1 MVQEQPPRRSKA
13 AKQPVTIDLTAEG
26 SQVVSEPVRS
36 NDSDEPTTQDATVDK
51 ATPDSPKADDV
62 KKAEIDQTGDD
73 AYAAADALPEA
84 SPASPAEE
92 TLPHSSAEMPP
103 EQTPPVDAAA
113 QTDKSPVDAETPS
126 EARSDWKPEAA
137 TSYDPEPAAPAASG
151 QRATEPKR
159 TKTSPSALMASGIV
173 GGIVALALAGSMQYA
188 GYLPAVSADNRDD
201 NSTVAA
207 DIDALRQEMQ
217 ALQQRPAGDPALAGR
232 IQALEQA
239 QEQAQQ
245 QAQNAGPSEETQ
257 QRLAAL
263 DSQLQEL
270 RSTTEATASTNAEL
284 TRRLGEAETRLN
296 DRGPEE
302 KMARAVAAAAL
313 KAAIDRGGSFEP
325 ELQTFANVAGDDP
338 AAAQLK
344 EFAAVG
350 VPSRAQLQQDYAP
363 VADAMLEAATQPDPA
378 QGLAARLFSSAISVV
393 KVRQVGQVEGSTPEA
408 VVARIENALRSGDLT
423 AAAREWE
430 ALPEPAKAKGQDF
443 KRKLDAR
450 VQVETLVDGTL
461 TRAVAGTQD

>member
-13 AKQPVTIDLTAEG
+13 GKQPVTIDLTAEG

-36 NDSDEPTTQDATVDK
+36 DDSDKPITE
-51 ATPDSPKADDV
+51 SLKADDLKTTESGIDGV
-62 KKAEIDQTGDD
+62 RKTGPDDTAEEPYQ
-73 AYAAADALPEA
+73 AAAATPEA
-84 SPASPAEE
+84 PPATRAEE
-92 TLPHSSAEMPP
+92 VAVEAP
-103 EQTPPVDAAA
+103 
-113 QTDKSPVDAETPS
+113 AETPAVDS
-126 EARSDWKPEAA
+126 PADTDKPPVEAEAPPETRSDWTPEPA
-137 TSYDPEPAAPAASG
+137 SFDPEPAATASATRSEPRPIENR
-151 QRATEPKR
+151 RAT
-159 TKTSPSALMASGIV
+159 TSLSALMASGIV

-188 GYLPAVSADNRDD
+188 GYLPAVSGERAED

-207 DIDALRQEMQ
+207 DIDALRQEIQ
-217 ALQQRPAGDPALAGR
+217 ALQQRPAGDPVMAGR

-239 QEQAQQ
+239 QQ
-245 QAQNAGPSEETQ
+245 QAQNSGPSDEMQ

-263 DSQLQEL
+263 DKQVQDL
-270 RSTTEATASTNAEL
+270 RSTAETTAAGNTDL

-344 EFAAVG
+344 DFAATG
-350 VPSRAQLQQDYAP
+350 VPSRAQLQQDFAQ
-363 VADAMLEAATQPDPA
+363 VADAMLEASTQPDPA
-378 QGLAARLFSSAISVV
+378 QGLAARLFSSALSVV
-393 KVRQVGQVEGSTPEA
+393 KVRQVGQVEGDTPEA
-408 VVARIENALRSGDLT
+408 RIARIEDGLRNGDLS
-423 AAAREWE
+423 AAAREWD
-430 ALPEPAKAKGQDF
+430 ALPEPAKAKGQEF

-461 TRAVAGTQD
+461 TRAVAGTQG